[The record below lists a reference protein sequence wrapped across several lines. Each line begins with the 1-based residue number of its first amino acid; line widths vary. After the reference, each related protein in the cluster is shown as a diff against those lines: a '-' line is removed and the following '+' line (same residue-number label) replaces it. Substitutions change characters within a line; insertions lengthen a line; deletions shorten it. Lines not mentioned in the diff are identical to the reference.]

1 VTGIWNSQ
9 FINALIGQEANR
21 AVRYHRALSVLVVEL
36 DHAEHVHK
44 ELGHIQLEGLLRE
57 ISERLGQ
64 AIRDTDTVAFLD
76 VEGPPHFAIVLPETD
91 EQGATLAADKIR
103 RSIASH
109 DFATSGNWKR
119 ITVSC
124 GAATIDVIPASR
136 DAEAGLM
143 NRREYT
149 GNLLREAFHAL
160 ETGRSSGTKS
170 TLASTRVYLIR
181 HADVENPR
189 RLLYGHLDG
198 FQLSALGRAQAAAV
212 GDSLRTVNLRRIV
225 HSPLARAVETADLIN
240 SRLDPPAILEA
251 DPELREAEFSRY
263 LQGLPY
269 WHIPLR
275 RPLWFV
281 HKARRG
287 LVPGDESVER
297 MGGRILGVMR
307 RMAREHP
314 GETMA
319 IVSHADP
326 LQAAWILLDGRPHNE
341 REMYRKAVDKAG
353 MLVVDMD
360 GDKPV
365 RWEYVPPPKVEKQA
379 VA

>member
-1 VTGIWNSQ
+1 MVQGHHRLD
-9 FINALIGQEANR
+9 ALLAQ
-21 AVRYHRALSVLVVEL
+21 L
-36 DHAEHVHK
+36 AEHVP
-44 ELGHIQLEGLLRE
+44 
-57 ISERLGQ
+57 
-64 AIRDTDTVAFLD
+64 V
-76 VEGPPHFAIVLPETD
+76 V
-91 EQGATLAADKIR
+91 
-103 RSIASH
+103 
-109 DFATSGNWKR
+109 
-119 ITVSC
+119 
-124 GAATIDVIPASR
+124 
-136 DAEAGLM
+136 
-143 NRREYT
+143 
-149 GNLLREAFHAL
+149 
-160 ETGRSSGTKS
+160 
-170 TLASTRVYLIR
+170 
-181 HADVENPR
+181 
-189 RLLYGHLDG
+189 
-198 FQLSALGRAQAAAV
+198 
-212 GDSLRTVNLRRIV
+212 
-225 HSPLARAVETADLIN
+225 ADL
-240 SRLDPPAILEA
+240 SRVELTRRRLDPPALLEA

-287 LVPGDESVER
+287 LVPGDESVDR

-360 GDKPV
+360 GDTPV
-365 RWEYVPPPKVEKQA
+365 RWEYVAPPKVEKQVNA
-379 VA
+379 A

>member
-1 VTGIWNSQ
+1 
-9 FINALIGQEANR
+9 
-21 AVRYHRALSVLVVEL
+21 
-36 DHAEHVHK
+36 
-44 ELGHIQLEGLLRE
+44 
-57 ISERLGQ
+57 
-64 AIRDTDTVAFLD
+64 
-76 VEGPPHFAIVLPETD
+76 
-91 EQGATLAADKIR
+91 
-103 RSIASH
+103 
-109 DFATSGNWKR
+109 
-119 ITVSC
+119 
-124 GAATIDVIPASR
+124 
-136 DAEAGLM
+136 
-143 NRREYT
+143 
-149 GNLLREAFHAL
+149 
-160 ETGRSSGTKS
+160 
-170 TLASTRVYLIR
+170 LASTRVYLIR

-198 FQLSALGRAQAAAV
+198 FQLSALGRAQAAAL

-225 HSPLARAVETADLIN
+225 HSPLARAVETAELIN

-287 LVPGDESVER
+287 LVPGDESVDR

-326 LQAAWILLDGRPHNE
+326 LQAAWIMLDGRPHNE

-353 MLVVDMD
+353 MLVVDME

-379 VA
+379 NVA